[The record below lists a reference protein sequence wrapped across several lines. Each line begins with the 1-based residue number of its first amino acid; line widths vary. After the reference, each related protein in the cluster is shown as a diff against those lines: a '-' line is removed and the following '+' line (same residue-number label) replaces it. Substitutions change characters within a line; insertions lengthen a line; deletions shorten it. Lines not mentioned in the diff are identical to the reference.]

1 MLRNWGH
8 AKGEQGPER
17 YQMKYRGTHLTDAS
31 GSLAGVTYSHNRG
44 GAYTRSRAIPV
55 NPNTP
60 EQQAVRSYFNDAQ
73 SSWSALTGAQRSA
86 WDAYALAT
94 PVTNSIGASV
104 NAGGKGMF
112 TRSMV
117 PRLQA
122 SLTQV
127 SAGPTISGLP
137 PLTGPGITSITA
149 STGIM
154 VITFTNSDTWATAV
168 GGALLVYMSRG
179 VSATINGFKGPY
191 RFAGRILGAVSPPTS
206 PANITSPF
214 TLAAGQRCFCRFA
227 AVTADGRV
235 SADFRTF
242 GTVV

>member
-1 MLRNWGH
+1 
-8 AKGEQGPER
+8 
-17 YQMKYRGTHLTDAS
+17 MKFRGTIGTDYS
-31 GSLAGVTYSHNRG
+31 GSIAGVTGSHNRG
-44 GAYTRSRAIPV
+44 GAYFRNRAIPV
-55 NPNTP
+55 NPNTIP
-60 EQQAVRSYFNDAQ
+60 QQNVRSYFNDAQ
-73 SSWSALTGAQRSA
+73 TSWPILTAAQRTA

-94 PVTNSIGASV
+94 PLTNSIGAQI

-127 SAGPTISGLP
+127 SAGPILSGLP
-137 PLTGPGITSITA
+137 NLTGPGITSITA
-149 STGIM
+149 STSVMI
-154 VITFTNSDTWATAV
+154 VTYTNTDVWANAV

-179 VSATINGFKGPY
+179 LSPTINGFKGPY
-191 RFAGRILGAVSPPTS
+191 QFAGRVLGAGTPPTS

-214 TLAAGQRCFCRFA
+214 TYGAGQRVFVRFV

-242 GTVV
+242 GTAV